1 MYTDTMDRNPLLADV
16 RDPDAARVLGGPTVE
31 LARATRPDFLGNPRS
46 PVEWS
51 AGDWSG
57 MEAARDDLLDLAAVR
72 EQFDRGAFLRDGY
85 AVFEGVVRPRARE
98 RWLAALERGQQLN
111 DALLRADWSAIDW
124 HGLGRRPPAE
134 RVPAADLERA
144 AGGSQQVPQGTDAA
158 GVLTLRLHS
167 VFAEYFPAGHLPFLA
182 GVLTHPEMLAL
193 QRLCLGSETVYF
205 DHNQLLSRPPG
216 YAGGAWHSHRLGA
229 GCDRGTVLPEE
240 YDRQPNLLLTLCY
253 LNGFGADDDG
263 GLKIIRGS
271 HLFRDPEGCRA
282 ATDGEM
288 ARGWLDGRV
297 HPVTGRPLEM
307 EHLALPAGSVVCCL
321 SHAAHG
327 VSPKAAGRQTRLCS
341 LFCYRKPWTDG
352 RAQPPWEVPPVWAL
366 KARRGELP
374 PVLTELLR
382 PGFDRGLTAG
392 KTRSD
397 E

>member
-1 MYTDTMDRNPLLADV
+1 ML
-16 RDPDAARVLGGPTVE
+16 PD
-31 LARATRPDFLGNPRS
+31 
-46 PVEWS
+46 
-51 AGDWSG
+51 
-57 MEAARDDLLDLAAVR
+57 
-72 EQFDRGAFLRDGY
+72 
-85 AVFEGVVRPRARE
+85 
-98 RWLAALERGQQLN
+98 
-111 DALLRADWSAIDW
+111 
-124 HGLGRRPPAE
+124 
-134 RVPAADLERA
+134 
-144 AGGSQQVPQGTDAA
+144 
-158 GVLTLRLHS
+158 
-167 VFAEYFPAGHLPFLA
+167 
-182 GVLTHPEMLAL
+182 
-193 QRLCLGSETVYF
+193 
-205 DHNQLLSRPPG
+205 
-216 YAGGAWHSHRLGA
+216 
-229 GCDRGTVLPEE
+229 E

-253 LNGFGADDDG
+253 LNGFRAGDDG

-271 HLFRDPEGCRA
+271 HLLRDPDGCRA

-288 ARGWLDGRV
+288 AGGWLDGRV

-366 KARRGELP
+366 KALRGELP
-374 PVLTELLR
+374 PVLTDLLR

>member
-1 MYTDTMDRNPLLADV
+1 MTRCS
-16 RDPDAARVLGGPTVE
+16 GPTG
-31 LARATRPDFLGNPRS
+31 R
-46 PVEWS
+46 
-51 AGDWSG
+51 
-57 MEAARDDLLDLAAVR
+57 
-72 EQFDRGAFLRDGY
+72 
-85 AVFEGVVRPRARE
+85 
-98 RWLAALERGQQLN
+98 
-111 DALLRADWSAIDW
+111 AIDW

-182 GVLTHPEMLAL
+182 DVLTHPEMLAL

-229 GCDRGTVLPEE
+229 GLRPRHGPPGRVRPAAEPAPDPLLPQRLRSRRRRRPE
-240 YDRQPNLLLTLCY
+240 DHPRQPPL
-253 LNGFGADDDG
+253 
-263 GLKIIRGS
+263 
-271 HLFRDPEGCRA
+271 RDPDGCRA

-307 EHLALPAGSVVCCL
+307 EHLSLPAGSVVCCL

-327 VSPKAAGRQTRLCS
+327 VSPKAAGRPTRLCS

>member
-1 MYTDTMDRNPLLADV
+1 MAPETMPRNPLLAV
-16 RDPDAARVLGGPTVE
+16 VSDPDAARVLDGPSNV

-51 AGDWSG
+51 AGDWSR
-57 MEAARDDLLDLAAVR
+57 MEATRDDLLDLAAVE
-72 EQFDRGAFLRDGY
+72 EQFDRGDFLRDGY

-98 RWLAALERGQQLN
+98 RWLAALARGQFLN
-111 DALLRADWSAIDW
+111 DTLLRADWSAIDW
-124 HGLGRRPPAE
+124 HGLGRRPPGE
-134 RVPAADLERA
+134 KVPAAHLEKA
-144 AGGSQQVPQGTDAA
+144 LGGSQKVPQGTDAA

-182 GVLTHPEMLAL
+182 EVLTHPDMLAL
-193 QRLCLGSETVYF
+193 QRLCLGSDTLFF

-229 GCDRGTVLPEE
+229 GCDLGTILPDE

-253 LNGFGADDDG
+253 LNGFDTGDDG

-282 ATDGEM
+282 ETDAEM
-288 ARGWLDGRV
+288 ARGWLDGRA
-297 HPVTGRPLEM
+297 HPVTGRPLRM
-307 EHLALPAGSVVCCL
+307 EHLALPEGSVVCCL

-327 VSPKAAGRQTRLCS
+327 VAPKAAGRQTRLCS

-352 RAQPPWEVPPVWAL
+352 SAQPPWEVPPVWAV
-366 KARRGELP
+366 KARRRELP

-382 PGFDRGLTAG
+382 PSFDRGLTRG